1 MKIGIFCSA
10 NNQLDAV
17 FFRQTQELGR
27 WMGEH
32 GHVLVFGGVNQGLM
46 ECVARAVKAAGGKTI
61 GVVPSIVEETG
72 RTSAYNDVVLK
83 CQNLNERKQLML
95 DESDVFIALPGG
107 VGTLDE
113 VFTVAASYT
122 IGYHHKRV
130 ILYNIQGFWDAT
142 VSMLDD
148 LQQRGVIRGQWRDY
162 IGVAGSLEELT
173 AMLEGEP
180 QAASMEKALEP
191 QAAR

>member
-180 QAASMEKALEP
+180 QAASMEKALAEC
-191 QAAR
+191 